1 MVTEQ
6 LYWKKSPCGWF
17 CFICLWLLISIM
29 NRCVERWV
37 LQFYRTF
44 LIENKSKGFIYADII
59 RDKTCNVLVPERL
72 VERRKGHFDSIIKIQ
87 LPFGLESREGKPKAL
102 SIVKVDRQI
111 FVTQSDLRCI
121 FGFMDEWHTGD
132 IRVRTSDIQVTYEC
146 IWVAYLTYEY
156 IQVTYG
162 WHTRAHEW
170 HEEDISVT
178 YGWYMGTYE

>member
-1 MVTEQ
+1 
-6 LYWKKSPCGWF
+6 
-17 CFICLWLLISIM
+17 M
-29 NRCVERWV
+29 NRCAERWV

-44 LIENKSKGFIYADII
+44 LTENKSKGFIYADII

-121 FGFMDEWHTGD
+121 FGLMVQMSD
-132 IRVRTSDIQVTYEC
+132 IRVT
-146 IWVAYLTYEY
+146 
-156 IQVTYG
+156 
-162 WHTRAHEW
+162 
-170 HEEDISVT
+170 
-178 YGWYMGTYE
+178 